1 MNDEQPAAP
10 VKEEQPSD
18 PVDEEQLSPVEKP
31 EEALE
36 ERLPK
41 SLKEGAEG
49 FWHRL
54 QESVIPDI
62 HYLPD
67 EHVQLE
73 IRMAPYRRR
82 APLNLLIGFAVLL
95 VLLIFLALLSTAF
108 SWASSAGFVLW
119 FSVVLCLAGLAGQL
133 ENLLLYEQWRFILT
147 NKRIILVTPAP
158 SRRGLADAIYLRRGQ
173 IQVID
178 TNWST
183 NPFWGIYQAM
193 RGSRDVMLSMSG
205 YEFKE
210 EGAEVKGG
218 LRFPDVMPADILRL
232 EELIFG

>member
-1 MNDEQPAAP
+1 MN
-10 VKEEQPSD
+10 EEQPS
-18 PVDEEQLSPVEKP
+18 VVEKP
-31 EEALE
+31 DKNLP
-36 ERLPK
+36 ERLPRG
-41 SLKEGAEG
+41 LKKGATG
-49 FWHRL
+49 LWYRL

-62 HYLPD
+62 HYLREED
-67 EHVQLE
+67 VQLE

-82 APLNLLIGFAVLL
+82 VPVYLSLGFVILFSLFLI
-95 VLLIFLALLSTAF
+95 LALLSLYFQWSTPV
-108 SWASSAGFVLW
+108 GFVLW
-119 FSVVLCLAGLAGQL
+119 ILVLFSLGGVAGQL

-158 SRRGLADAIYLRRGQ
+158 DRRGLADAIYLRRGQ

-183 NPFWGIYQAM
+183 QPLWGLYQAM

-218 LRFPDVMPADILRL
+218 LRFPDVMPADVRRL